1 MTYPPKKRLPVSLQ
15 KAAADTAVE
24 DYERCINGE
33 AGPLP
38 PHDSPDVR
46 KPGTTPCYPH
56 LQDIL
61 SPR

>member
-1 MTYPPKKRLPVSLQ
+1 MIYPPKKRLRDSLQ
-15 KAAADTAVE
+15 KAAAETAVE
-24 DYERCINGE
+24 YYERCIKGE

-46 KPGTTPCYPH
+46 KPGTTPGYLH